1 MKVLLYTENEKIL
14 AKSGLGKAIKHQQK
28 ALEDNKIEYTTDP
41 KCKDYDIIH
50 LNFYGPKSYFLAKKA
65 KKQGKKVVYHAH
77 STEEDF
83 KNSFIFS
90 NQLAP
95 LFKWWISK
103 CYRLGD
109 IIICPT
115 PYTKKLLE
123 KYNLNRPIIAISNG
137 IDLKQFE
144 KDEELGKK
152 FREYFKFKET
162 DKIIM
167 SCGIYINRKGIIDFV
182 ELAKRLPQYKFV
194 WFGSSPL
201 KYSPKEIKEAVNTKL
216 DNLIFPGYVP
226 FDILKG
232 GYSGSDLFLFPTY
245 EENEGIPIMEAA
257 TSRLKILTRDIPVF
271 EDWIIDKKDVYK
283 AKNIDEF
290 ESLAVRILE
299 NKLPDLRDNAYIM
312 ANTREIT
319 KVGKQLIE
327 VYESLMKK

>member
-1 MKVLLYTENEKIL
+1 MKILLYTENLKRISN
-14 AKSGLGKAIKHQQK
+14 SGLGKAIKHQQK
-28 ALEDNKIEYTTDP
+28 ALEDNNIEYTTDP
-41 KCKDYDIIH
+41 KCNDYDIIH
-50 LNFYGPKSYFLAKKA
+50 LNFYGPKSYFLAKRA
-65 KKQGKKVVYHAH
+65 KRQGKKVVYHAH

-103 CYRLGD
+103 CYKLGD

-123 KYNLNRPIIAISNG
+123 NYNLNRPIVAISNG
-137 IDLKQFE
+137 IDLRQFE
-144 KDEELGKK
+144 KDEQLGKK
-152 FREYFKFKET
+152 FREYFNFKET

-167 SCGIYINRKGIIDFV
+167 SCGIYIARKGIIDFV
-182 ELAKRLPQYKFV
+182 ELAKRMPEYKFV

-201 KYSPKEIKEAVNTKL
+201 KYSPKVIKEAVNTKL

-232 GYSGSDLFLFPTY
+232 GYSGSDLFLFPTF

-257 TSRLKILTRDIPVF
+257 TSKLKILTRDIPVF

-290 ESLAVRILE
+290 EDLTKKILK

-312 ANTREIT
+312 ANSREIT
-319 KVGKQLIE
+319 KVGKQLVE
-327 VYESLMKK
+327 VYKNLMG